1 MANFYYGKGTD
12 DLWVTF
18 LTHTEERRLFRRF
31 YAGLTKGP
39 NPKDISGD
47 TLTEDAR
54 EARDQIIT
62 QFLRFCAKY
71 AIRFAKG
78 ALLQDEAISTAN
90 FGLLRVLHRKKFR
103 PGKNIRFATFL
114 RNEIRGSITFIVRQN
129 RLHDRRMNQV
139 ASEVLS
145 SIYDIGDVEDEDSN
159 KLTHRNPRTNWYSS
173 LRPLWVEIPNSANPY
188 HTLELNQY
196 RRSRLHAA
204 FKCLDSRERF
214 IFIRAILRG
223 RSFSSIAQKYNITRQ
238 RVGQLVKTAKE
249 KMKRQLQPFKK
260 DLEL

>member
-78 ALLQDEAISTAN
+78 R
-90 FGLLRVLHRKKFR
+90 FFR
-103 PGKNIRFATFL
+103 T
-114 RNEIRGSITFIVRQN
+114 
-129 RLHDRRMNQV
+129 
-139 ASEVLS
+139 
-145 SIYDIGDVEDEDSN
+145 
-159 KLTHRNPRTNWYSS
+159 
-173 LRPLWVEIPNSANPY
+173 RPLARPILGCFESCTGRNS
-188 HTLELNQY
+188 
-196 RRSRLHAA
+196 
-204 FKCLDSRERF
+204 SRERTSVLPLSSATRF
-214 IFIRAILRG
+214 GGASRLSSG
-223 RSFSSIAQKYNITRQ
+223 RIACMTD
-238 RVGQLVKTAKE
+238 G
-249 KMKRQLQPFKK
+249 
-260 DLEL
+260 